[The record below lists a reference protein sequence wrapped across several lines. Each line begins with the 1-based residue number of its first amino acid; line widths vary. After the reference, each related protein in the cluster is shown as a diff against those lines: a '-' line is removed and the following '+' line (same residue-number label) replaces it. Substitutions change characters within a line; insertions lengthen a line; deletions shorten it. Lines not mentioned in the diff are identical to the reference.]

1 MPFRT
6 IYICPRCENEFKVL
20 GNMKKHISRKT
31 LCEESSPTLSSVI
44 PTLKNVNLRRM
55 FVPSSEEEKGSNQS
69 NVITASNN
77 CTIDNST
84 TINHTHNHIHIHIN
98 AFGKED
104 KSHITPELLS
114 CLIRQHSPSTAL
126 RHLVKEVHFN
136 PLAPQNMNVHDPE
149 DEYPSRL
156 QVYDGAIW
164 NLIDKEDTAVQMA
177 NTICD
182 DLLKHISKHQDKLGP
197 MHKTEEYDEELKDG
211 IDDSPGMI
219 EDVLETILDNNY
231 HTRAARKKK
240 Q

>member
-1 MPFRT
+1 M
-6 IYICPRCENEFKVL
+6 
-20 GNMKKHISRKT
+20 SSD
-31 LCEESSPTLSSVI
+31 EED
-44 PTLKNVNLRRM
+44 
-55 FVPSSEEEKGSNQS
+55 KGVYHS
-69 NVITASNN
+69 NVITASEN
-77 CTIDNST
+77 CTINDNST
-84 TINHTHNHIHIHIN
+84 TINHIHIHIN

-114 CLIRQHSPSTAL
+114 CLIRQHSPTTAM

-136 PLAPQNMNVHDPE
+136 PLVPQNMNVHDPE

-156 QVYDGAIW
+156 QVYDGAGW

-182 DLLKHISKHQDKLGP
+182 DLLKHISKHKDKLGP
-197 MHKTEEYDEELKDG
+197 MHKTEEYDDELKDG